1 MNKILFA
8 LIFAVIGFLLAYLIH
23 FVTMRYGK
31 VSENTKLNRDMVVGA
46 LAGIAT
52 GAVTDPTY
60 KPQPLKNFD
69 GTVLGKCVY
78 DELRA
83 SFSEKQIS
91 NFVYDF
97 MKFPQQLTTDEDKAV
112 ATALATKVL
121 PSCITKHKFS

>member
-23 FVTMRYGK
+23 FITMRYDK

-46 LAGIAT
+46 LAGIT
-52 GAVTDPTY
+52 TNVVMDPSY
-60 KPQPLKNFD
+60 NNPHPIKNVD

-97 MKFPQQLTTDEDKAV
+97 IKFPQQLTTEDKNV
-112 ATALATKVL
+112 ATELNKVL
-121 PSCITKHKFS
+121 PICITKHNFS